1 MVTSLLTLL
10 PARNR
15 TRAPICRAADVMSAR
30 SSVRRN
36 YIRRGVC
43 TQLCQEK
50 LYLQAL
56 LLSTY

>member
-50 LYLQAL
+50 LYL
-56 LLSTY
+56 